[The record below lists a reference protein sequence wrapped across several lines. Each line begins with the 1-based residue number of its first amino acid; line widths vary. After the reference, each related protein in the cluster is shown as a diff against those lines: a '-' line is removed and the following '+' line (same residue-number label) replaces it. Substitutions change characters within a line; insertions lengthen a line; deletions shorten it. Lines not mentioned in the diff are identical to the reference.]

1 MNSAEIIK
9 AIDRLEKVVH
19 ENNNELMSRLDKL
32 EKRLSRIE
40 RMQEVI
46 RIVLKGEVAC
56 EYPWFTLPAVKMEQV
71 RRVFA
76 YLGEHRSATVRQA
89 ILRTFEPTVGG
100 YENIASL
107 RAYCYRVHVDKYV

>member
-1 MNSAEIIK
+1 MNSADIVK

-19 ENNNELMSRLDKL
+19 ETNNELMGRLEKL

-46 RIVLKGEVAC
+46 RIVLKGEGAC
-56 EYPWFTLPAVKMEQV
+56 EYPWFSLPAGKMEQV

-100 YENIASL
+100 YGNIASL
-107 RAYCYRVHVDKYV
+107 QAYCYRVHVDKYV

>member
-9 AIDRLEKVVH
+9 AIDHLEKVVH
-19 ENNNELMSRLDKL
+19 ENNNELMSRLDKF

-40 RMQEVI
+40 RMQEII
-46 RIVLKGEVAC
+46 RIVLKGEGAC
-56 EYPWFTLPAVKMEQV
+56 EYPWFTLPARKMEQV
-71 RRVFA
+71 GRVFA
-76 YLGEHRSATVRQA
+76 YLVEHRSATVRQA

>member
-9 AIDRLEKVVH
+9 AIDLLEKVVH
-19 ENNNELMSRLDKL
+19 ENNNELMGRLDKL

-46 RIVLKGEVAC
+46 RIVLKGEGAC
-56 EYPWFTLPAVKMEQV
+56 EYPWFSLPAGKMEQV

-100 YENIASL
+100 YDNIAGL
-107 RAYCYRVHVDKYV
+107 RAYCYRVRVDKYV

>member
-1 MNSAEIIK
+1 MNSADIVK

-19 ENNNELMSRLDKL
+19 ETNNELMGRLEKL

-40 RMQEVI
+40 RMQEII
-46 RIVLKGEVAC
+46 RIVLKGEASC
-56 EYPWFTLPAVKMEQV
+56 EYPWFSLPTVKMEQV
-71 RRVFA
+71 RRVFE

-89 ILRTFEPTVGG
+89 ILRTFEPTAGG

-107 RAYCYRVHVDKYV
+107 QAYCYRVHVDKYV